1 MKNDIILTDE
11 KLQQLHIN
19 EKDLVSIRGI
29 FSDRYREAD
38 LEMNPSIDREE
49 YQLYGRYD
57 QTVDIPLHDYFTDAE
72 FSWFYIKKEI

>member
-1 MKNDIILTDE
+1 M
-11 KLQQLHIN
+11 
-19 EKDLVSIRGI
+19 SIRGI

-57 QTVDIPLHDYFTDAE
+57 QTVDIPLHDYLRMQNFLVL
-72 FSWFYIKKEI
+72 YKKGKF